1 MSTNRIQKQ
10 VGITPKAHAAL
21 ESLKRDIRKR
31 GVSMSLGTIA
41 SQLILAARPED
52 ACKSGR

>member
-1 MSTNRIQKQ
+1 MSINRKQKQ

-21 ESLKRDIRKR
+21 EALKRDIRKR